1 MAAFSPVAVEG
12 LVLLTCVEWW
22 KTAHSVVIRVDQ
34 AHLKHESRSRS
45 RNSQL
50 DPQGTPTT
58 LPLAQLG
65 RLFVSC
71 SGTSLVARRCHGGI
85 GVLPLD
91 QRVRLW
97 EILRKEDALKAI
109 GNGEGNARFYY
120 TPKDVNLSIETR
132 EGAGY

>member
-12 LVLLTCVEWW
+12 LVLLACVEWW

-58 LPLAQLG
+58 LQ
-65 RLFVSC
+65 
-71 SGTSLVARRCHGGI
+71 
-85 GVLPLD
+85 
-91 QRVRLW
+91 
-97 EILRKEDALKAI
+97 ILYYLRAVELKQCA
-109 GNGEGNARFYY
+109 ASS
-120 TPKDVNLSIETR
+120 P
-132 EGAGY
+132 